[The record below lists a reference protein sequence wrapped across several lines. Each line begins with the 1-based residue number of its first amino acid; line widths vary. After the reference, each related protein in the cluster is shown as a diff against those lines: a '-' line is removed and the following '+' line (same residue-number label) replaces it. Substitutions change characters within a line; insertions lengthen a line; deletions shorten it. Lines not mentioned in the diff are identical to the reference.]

1 MTRKLIFVFMIGVG
15 VLAAALVFD
24 GVSRRHAANSN
35 QAIAQNSAAVV
46 VQPANSST
54 DANAQADPN
63 QPDNAQPTDGTQQT
77 ADGQKAQSADD
88 QGQAADTDATADA
101 SQSEDAAEPDDAA
114 PADAAQ
120 PILVPAGTTLTVR
133 LGEDLGSRISEVGQ
147 RFSATLDSDI
157 VIGGQTVIP
166 AGAVV
171 RGKVVAAKPVGPLAG
186 EANLQ
191 LKLTSVNVNN
201 TYLTVV
207 SSTRSFGPQIKGK
220 NKVGKFMKGL
230 VKRASGNEREVLLAE
245 QSAYSFT
252 LRHGLE
258 IQ

>member
-1 MTRKLIFVFMIGVG
+1 MTRKLILVFMIGVG

-24 GVSRRHAANSN
+24 GVSRRHAANNN
-35 QAIAQNSAAVV
+35 QVIAPTSAPPTA
-46 VQPANSST
+46 QSTNANT
-54 DANAQADPN
+54 DANAQPEPN
-63 QPDNAQPTDGTQQT
+63 QADNTQSADGTQPP
-77 ADGQKAQSADD
+77 DSE
-88 QGQAADTDATADA
+88 GQANNDPQAQDGDAEAIADA
-101 SQSEDAAEPDDAA
+101 SQPADATEADDAA
-114 PADAAQ
+114 PADAPQ
-120 PILVPAGTTLTVR
+120 PIFVPAGTTLTVR
-133 LGEDLGSRISEVGQ
+133 LGEDLGSRISEAGQ
-147 RFSATLDSDI
+147 RFSATLDNDI

-171 RGKVVAAKPVGPLAG
+171 RGKIVAAKPAGPLAG

-191 LKLTSVNVNN
+191 LKLTSVNVNDR
-201 TYLTVV
+201 YLTL
-207 SSTRSFGPQIKGK
+207 STSTRSFGPQIKGK

-252 LRHGLE
+252 LRQGLE